1 MLSATLPKGK
11 WTVCHKFRC
20 VMNTG
25 WAAGEDKYKCR
36 IGKDCNSCGADKN
49 IVEKIDM
56 EVKFISKE
64 ELDGIADALPTDFF
78 NLSGAMQELEEKG
91 ITISAGEY
99 E

>member
-1 MLSATLPKGK
+1 
-11 WTVCHKFRC
+11 
-20 VMNTG
+20 
-25 WAAGEDKYKCR
+25 
-36 IGKDCNSCGADKN
+36 
-49 IVEKIDM
+49 M

-64 ELDGIADALPTDFF
+64 ELDGIAEALPTDFF